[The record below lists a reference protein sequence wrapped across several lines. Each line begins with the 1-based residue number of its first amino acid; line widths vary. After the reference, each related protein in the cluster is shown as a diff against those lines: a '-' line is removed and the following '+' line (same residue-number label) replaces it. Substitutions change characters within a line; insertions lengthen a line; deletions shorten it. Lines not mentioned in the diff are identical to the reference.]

1 MVPSLALLSCELSL
15 SVKEN
20 PDRKKKKKDLLNEGQ
35 SLAFYKHV
43 IYINFA
49 MNFKM
54 CGFVGFTEWTCNLD
68 LESLLGHKLG
78 KEEILDSSWELFL

>member
-43 IYINFA
+43 IYINFV
-49 MNFKM
+49 MNFKIS
-54 CGFVGFTEWTCNLD
+54 GFAGFTEWTCNLD
-68 LESLLGHKLG
+68 FR
-78 KEEILDSSWELFL
+78 EITGT

>member
-43 IYINFA
+43 IYINFV
-49 MNFKM
+49 MNFKIS
-54 CGFVGFTEWTCNLD
+54 GFAGFTE
-68 LESLLGHKLG
+68 
-78 KEEILDSSWELFL
+78 